1 MTDDHSF
8 RPRPTSL
15 SAALLLGAWIAQP
28 ATAAYVEAGRPG
40 DPASWRSAEYQQDW
54 GLERMRADQAYA
66 AGIDGQGVKIGE
78 MDSGFDPSHPDTPA
92 SRYQPVTASG
102 TYVDGPPFSVS
113 GAMNGNNVSHGT
125 HVGGTLGA
133 SRDGVGMH
141 GVAYAAQVYVAN
153 TNQNDSFL
161 FGPTPDPNYFK
172 AAYQALADAGVR
184 AINNS
189 WGSQPKDVSYET
201 LDGLHAAYA
210 QHYGR
215 SSWLDAAA
223 GVSRQGVI
231 NVFSAGNSG
240 YANASVRSA
249 LPYFQPDLEGHWLAV
264 SGLDQQNGQR
274 YNRCGIAKYWCITT
288 PGRLINSTMPGG
300 GYANKSG
307 TSMAA
312 PHAPGALALVM
323 QRYPY
328 LNNEQALQVLLTTA
342 TQLDGTPTGAPTD
355 TVGWGVP
362 DLGRAMHGPGQLLG
376 RFEANLPAGLRDEWS
391 NPISDSALLQR
402 QAEDAAEHAAWQR
415 TLKDKGWENGLPAG
429 ASQQERTDYA
439 IGMARDQAAA
449 QRQYQ
454 GSLVKAGAGSLVLS
468 GDSTYRGPPL
478 VDGGLLSVDGSLLS
492 AVEVNAGG
500 TLGGSGRI
508 GGLLARSGGTVA
520 AGNSIGTLEVAGD
533 LRFESGSTYAVELS
547 ESASDR
553 IVASGKASIAG
564 GNVPL
569 AMENSPDLLSQ
580 SQVESLGG
588 RRYDILDAAGGIDG
602 RFDAVLPN
610 YLFLG
615 GTLDYAANAIRL
627 DIGRNGTTLASV
639 AQTPNQAAVAGAVE
653 TLGAGNPVYESLLL
667 SENAATAQRA
677 FQQLSGEIYP
687 ALAGLLLNDS
697 RYLRDSVGERL
708 RQASDGEA
716 GGEAPEG
723 WFKALGSWGKSA
735 DGSHGSEGYRH
746 SVGGFLL
753 GVDSQ
758 VASDTRLG
766 LVAGYSNSSLNMDS
780 SLQSSASIDSYH
792 LGAYLGRQL
801 QQWRLSLGAAHTW
814 HRAEVKRDLQ
824 YGAVA
829 RKQKA
834 KLDAQSSQLFAEAAY
849 ALGWRRLELE
859 PFAGLAYVHVA
870 RDDFRARGSAA
881 ALAGGDAN
889 LAAAFTTLGLRA
901 KRHFELDA
909 GRRLALSGTLG
920 WRHNLSDTTPQRHLA
935 FASGSQPF
943 SVESVALS
951 RDAAL
956 LGVDASLAVNREVSV
971 RLGYNGLLG
980 SREKDHGVGLAVDW
994 RF

>member
-102 TYVDGPPFSVS
+102 TYVDGTPFSVS
-113 GAMNGNNVSHGT
+113 GAMNGNNDSHGT

-312 PHAPGALALVM
+312 PHATGALALVM

-342 TQLDGTPTGAPTD
+342 TQLDGTLTGAPTD

-468 GDSTYRGPPL
+468 GDSTYRGPTL

-564 GNVPL
+564 GNVTL

-580 SQVESLGG
+580 SQVESLVG

-849 ALGWRRLELE
+849 ALGWRSLELE

-870 RDDFRARGSAA
+870 SDDFRERGSAA
-881 ALAGGDAN
+881 ALEGGDDN
-889 LAAAFTTLGLRA
+889 LDAAFTTLGLRA

>member
-1 MTDDHSF
+1 MTDDHSC

-102 TYVDGPPFSVS
+102 TYVDGTPFSVS
-113 GAMNGNNVSHGT
+113 GAMNGNNDSHGT

-312 PHAPGALALVM
+312 PHATGALALVM

-468 GDSTYRGPPL
+468 GDSTYRGPTL

-564 GNVPL
+564 GNVTL

-580 SQVESLGG
+580 SQVESLVG

-849 ALGWRRLELE
+849 ALGWRSLELE

-870 RDDFRARGSAA
+870 SDDFRERGSAA
-881 ALAGGDAN
+881 ALEGGDDN
-889 LAAAFTTLGLRA
+889 LDAAFTTLGLRA

>member
-1 MTDDHSF
+1 MTAARPF
-8 RPRPTSL
+8 RPRPTAL
-15 SAALLLGAWIAQP
+15 SAALRLGAWIAQP
-28 ATAAYVEAGRPG
+28 ATAAYVETGRPG
-40 DPASWRSAEYQQDW
+40 DPASWRSAEYPQDW

-102 TYVDGPPFSVS
+102 TYVDGTPFSVR
-113 GAMNGNNVSHGT
+113 GAMNGNNDSHGT

-215 SSWLDAAA
+215 ATWLDAAA

-312 PHAPGALALVM
+312 PHATGALALVM

-429 ASQQERTDYA
+429 ASQQDRTDYA

-468 GDSTYRGPPL
+468 GDSPYRGPTL

-564 GNVPL
+564 GNVTL

-580 SQVESLGG
+580 SQGESLVG

-627 DIGRNGTTLASV
+627 DIGRNGTALASV

-653 TLGAGNPVYESLLL
+653 ALGAGNPVYESLLL
-667 SENAATAQRA
+667 SENAAPAQRA

-687 ALAGLLLNDS
+687 ARAGLLLNDS

-708 RQASDGEA
+708 RQTSDGEA

-723 WFKALGSWGKSA
+723 WFKALGSWGTSA

-801 QQWRLSLGAAHTW
+801 QQWRLSLGAAHAW

-829 RKQKA
+829 GKQKA

-849 ALGWRRLELE
+849 ALGWRSLELE

-870 RDDFRARGSAA
+870 SDDFRERGSAA
-881 ALAGGDAN
+881 ALEGGDDN
-889 LAAAFTTLGLRA
+889 LDAAFTTLGLRA

-909 GRRLALSGTLG
+909 ERRLALSSTLG

>member
-102 TYVDGPPFSVS
+102 TYVDGTPFSVS
-113 GAMNGNNVSHGT
+113 GAMNGNNDSHGT

-215 SSWLDAAA
+215 STWLDAAA

-240 YANASVRSA
+240 YANASVHSA

-312 PHAPGALALVM
+312 PHATGALALVM

-402 QAEDAAEHAAWQR
+402 QAEDTAEHATWQR

-468 GDSTYRGPPL
+468 GDSTYRGPTL

-564 GNVPL
+564 GNVTL

-580 SQVESLGG
+580 SQVESLVG

-627 DIGRNGTTLASV
+627 DIGRNGTALASV

-829 RKQKA
+829 GKQKA

-849 ALGWRRLELE
+849 ALGWRSLELE

-870 RDDFRARGSAA
+870 SDDFRERGSAA
-881 ALAGGDAN
+881 ALEGGDDN
-889 LAAAFTTLGLRA
+889 LDAAFTTLGLRA

>member
-15 SAALLLGAWIAQP
+15 SAALLLSAWIAQP

-102 TYVDGPPFSVS
+102 TYVDGTPFSVS
-113 GAMNGNNVSHGT
+113 GAMNGNNDSHGT

-215 SSWLDAAA
+215 STWLDAAA

-312 PHAPGALALVM
+312 PHATGALALVM

-468 GDSTYRGPPL
+468 GDSTYRGPTL

-564 GNVPL
+564 GNVTL

-580 SQVESLGG
+580 SQVESLVG

-627 DIGRNGTTLASV
+627 DIGRNGTALASV

-708 RQASDGEA
+708 R
-716 GGEAPEG
+716 
-723 WFKALGSWGKSA
+723 
-735 DGSHGSEGYRH
+735 
-746 SVGGFLL
+746 
-753 GVDSQ
+753 
-758 VASDTRLG
+758 
-766 LVAGYSNSSLNMDS
+766 
-780 SLQSSASIDSYH
+780 
-792 LGAYLGRQL
+792 
-801 QQWRLSLGAAHTW
+801 
-814 HRAEVKRDLQ
+814 
-824 YGAVA
+824 
-829 RKQKA
+829 
-834 KLDAQSSQLFAEAAY
+834 
-849 ALGWRRLELE
+849 
-859 PFAGLAYVHVA
+859 
-870 RDDFRARGSAA
+870 
-881 ALAGGDAN
+881 
-889 LAAAFTTLGLRA
+889 
-901 KRHFELDA
+901 
-909 GRRLALSGTLG
+909 
-920 WRHNLSDTTPQRHLA
+920 
-935 FASGSQPF
+935 
-943 SVESVALS
+943 
-951 RDAAL
+951 
-956 LGVDASLAVNREVSV
+956 
-971 RLGYNGLLG
+971 
-980 SREKDHGVGLAVDW
+980 
-994 RF
+994 

>member
-102 TYVDGPPFSVS
+102 TYVDGTPFSVS
-113 GAMNGNNVSHGT
+113 GAMNGNNDSHGT

-312 PHAPGALALVM
+312 PHATGALALVM

-468 GDSTYRGPPL
+468 GDSTYRGPTL

-564 GNVPL
+564 GNVTL

-580 SQVESLGG
+580 SQVESLVG

-667 SENAATAQRA
+667 SENAATAQRP

-849 ALGWRRLELE
+849 ALGWRSLELE

-870 RDDFRARGSAA
+870 SDDFRERGSAA
-881 ALAGGDAN
+881 ALEGGDDN
-889 LAAAFTTLGLRA
+889 LDAAFTTLGLRA

>member
-102 TYVDGPPFSVS
+102 TYVDGTPFSVS
-113 GAMNGNNVSHGT
+113 GAMNGNNDSHGT

-215 SSWLDAAA
+215 STWLDAAA

-312 PHAPGALALVM
+312 PHATGALALVM

-468 GDSTYRGPPL
+468 GDSTYRGPTL

-564 GNVPL
+564 GNVTL

-580 SQVESLGG
+580 SQVESLVG

-627 DIGRNGTTLASV
+627 DIGRNGMALASV

-708 RQASDGEA
+708 RQ
-716 GGEAPEG
+716 P
-723 WFKALGSWGKSA
+723 SA
-735 DGSHGSEGYRH
+735 
-746 SVGGFLL
+746 
-753 GVDSQ
+753 
-758 VASDTRLG
+758 
-766 LVAGYSNSSLNMDS
+766 
-780 SLQSSASIDSYH
+780 
-792 LGAYLGRQL
+792 
-801 QQWRLSLGAAHTW
+801 
-814 HRAEVKRDLQ
+814 
-824 YGAVA
+824 
-829 RKQKA
+829 
-834 KLDAQSSQLFAEAAY
+834 
-849 ALGWRRLELE
+849 
-859 PFAGLAYVHVA
+859 
-870 RDDFRARGSAA
+870 
-881 ALAGGDAN
+881 
-889 LAAAFTTLGLRA
+889 
-901 KRHFELDA
+901 
-909 GRRLALSGTLG
+909 
-920 WRHNLSDTTPQRHLA
+920 
-935 FASGSQPF
+935 
-943 SVESVALS
+943 
-951 RDAAL
+951 
-956 LGVDASLAVNREVSV
+956 
-971 RLGYNGLLG
+971 
-980 SREKDHGVGLAVDW
+980 
-994 RF
+994 

>member
-102 TYVDGPPFSVS
+102 TYVDGTPFSVS
-113 GAMNGNNVSHGT
+113 GAMNGNNDSHGT

-215 SSWLDAAA
+215 STWLDAAA

-312 PHAPGALALVM
+312 PHATGALALVM

-468 GDSTYRGPPL
+468 GDSTYRGPTL

-564 GNVPL
+564 GNVTL

-580 SQVESLGG
+580 SQVESLVG

-677 FQQLSGEIYP
+677 FQQLSGKSTRRSP
-687 ALAGLLLNDS
+687 ACCSTTAAICATASANACARPATARPAGRLPKAGS
-697 RYLRDSVGERL
+697 RRSAPGARAPMAATVAKATGIRSA
-708 RQASDGEA
+708 ASC
-716 GGEAPEG
+716 
-723 WFKALGSWGKSA
+723 
-735 DGSHGSEGYRH
+735 
-746 SVGGFLL
+746 
-753 GVDSQ
+753 
-758 VASDTRLG
+758 
-766 LVAGYSNSSLNMDS
+766 
-780 SLQSSASIDSYH
+780 SASTARSP
-792 LGAYLGRQL
+792 A
-801 QQWRLSLGAAHTW
+801 T
-814 HRAEVKRDLQ
+814 RAS
-824 YGAVA
+824 AWWPATATA
-829 RKQKA
+829 R
-834 KLDAQSSQLFAEAAY
+834 
-849 ALGWRRLELE
+849 
-859 PFAGLAYVHVA
+859 
-870 RDDFRARGSAA
+870 
-881 ALAGGDAN
+881 
-889 LAAAFTTLGLRA
+889 
-901 KRHFELDA
+901 
-909 GRRLALSGTLG
+909 
-920 WRHNLSDTTPQRHLA
+920 
-935 FASGSQPF
+935 
-943 SVESVALS
+943 
-951 RDAAL
+951 
-956 LGVDASLAVNREVSV
+956 
-971 RLGYNGLLG
+971 
-980 SREKDHGVGLAVDW
+980 
-994 RF
+994 

>member
-102 TYVDGPPFSVS
+102 TYVDGTPFSVS
-113 GAMNGNNVSHGT
+113 GAMNGNNDSHGT

-215 SSWLDAAA
+215 STWLDAAA

-312 PHAPGALALVM
+312 PHATGALALVM

-468 GDSTYRGPPL
+468 GDSTYRGPTL

-564 GNVPL
+564 GNVTL

-580 SQVESLGG
+580 SQVESLVG

-708 RQASDGEA
+708 RQTSDGEA

-780 SLQSSASIDSYH
+780 SLQ
-792 LGAYLGRQL
+792 
-801 QQWRLSLGAAHTW
+801 
-814 HRAEVKRDLQ
+814 
-824 YGAVA
+824 
-829 RKQKA
+829 
-834 KLDAQSSQLFAEAAY
+834 
-849 ALGWRRLELE
+849 
-859 PFAGLAYVHVA
+859 
-870 RDDFRARGSAA
+870 
-881 ALAGGDAN
+881 
-889 LAAAFTTLGLRA
+889 
-901 KRHFELDA
+901 
-909 GRRLALSGTLG
+909 
-920 WRHNLSDTTPQRHLA
+920 
-935 FASGSQPF
+935 
-943 SVESVALS
+943 
-951 RDAAL
+951 
-956 LGVDASLAVNREVSV
+956 
-971 RLGYNGLLG
+971 
-980 SREKDHGVGLAVDW
+980 
-994 RF
+994 

>member
-1 MTDDHSF
+1 MTDARPF

-28 ATAAYVEAGRPG
+28 ATAAYVETGRPG

-102 TYVDGPPFSVS
+102 TYVDGTPFSVS
-113 GAMNGNNVSHGT
+113 GAMNGNNDSHGT

-215 SSWLDAAA
+215 STWLDAAA

-312 PHAPGALALVM
+312 PHATGALALVM

-468 GDSTYRGPPL
+468 GDSTYRGPTL

-564 GNVPL
+564 GNVTL

-580 SQVESLGG
+580 SQVESLVG

-610 YLFLG
+610 YMFLG

-627 DIGRNGTTLASV
+627 DIGRNGTALASV

-697 RYLRDSVGERL
+697 R
-708 RQASDGEA
+708 
-716 GGEAPEG
+716 
-723 WFKALGSWGKSA
+723 
-735 DGSHGSEGYRH
+735 
-746 SVGGFLL
+746 
-753 GVDSQ
+753 
-758 VASDTRLG
+758 
-766 LVAGYSNSSLNMDS
+766 
-780 SLQSSASIDSYH
+780 
-792 LGAYLGRQL
+792 
-801 QQWRLSLGAAHTW
+801 
-814 HRAEVKRDLQ
+814 
-824 YGAVA
+824 
-829 RKQKA
+829 
-834 KLDAQSSQLFAEAAY
+834 
-849 ALGWRRLELE
+849 
-859 PFAGLAYVHVA
+859 
-870 RDDFRARGSAA
+870 
-881 ALAGGDAN
+881 
-889 LAAAFTTLGLRA
+889 
-901 KRHFELDA
+901 
-909 GRRLALSGTLG
+909 
-920 WRHNLSDTTPQRHLA
+920 
-935 FASGSQPF
+935 
-943 SVESVALS
+943 
-951 RDAAL
+951 
-956 LGVDASLAVNREVSV
+956 
-971 RLGYNGLLG
+971 
-980 SREKDHGVGLAVDW
+980 
-994 RF
+994 

>member
-102 TYVDGPPFSVS
+102 TYVDGTPFSVS
-113 GAMNGNNVSHGT
+113 GAMNGNNDSHGT

-215 SSWLDAAA
+215 STWLDAAA

-312 PHAPGALALVM
+312 PHATGALALVM

-468 GDSTYRGPPL
+468 GDSTYRGPTL

-564 GNVPL
+564 GNVTL
-569 AMENSPDLLSQ
+569 AMENSP
-580 SQVESLGG
+580 
-588 RRYDILDAAGGIDG
+588 
-602 RFDAVLPN
+602 
-610 YLFLG
+610 
-615 GTLDYAANAIRL
+615 
-627 DIGRNGTTLASV
+627 
-639 AQTPNQAAVAGAVE
+639 
-653 TLGAGNPVYESLLL
+653 
-667 SENAATAQRA
+667 
-677 FQQLSGEIYP
+677 
-687 ALAGLLLNDS
+687 
-697 RYLRDSVGERL
+697 
-708 RQASDGEA
+708 
-716 GGEAPEG
+716 
-723 WFKALGSWGKSA
+723 
-735 DGSHGSEGYRH
+735 
-746 SVGGFLL
+746 
-753 GVDSQ
+753 
-758 VASDTRLG
+758 
-766 LVAGYSNSSLNMDS
+766 
-780 SLQSSASIDSYH
+780 
-792 LGAYLGRQL
+792 
-801 QQWRLSLGAAHTW
+801 
-814 HRAEVKRDLQ
+814 
-824 YGAVA
+824 
-829 RKQKA
+829 
-834 KLDAQSSQLFAEAAY
+834 
-849 ALGWRRLELE
+849 
-859 PFAGLAYVHVA
+859 
-870 RDDFRARGSAA
+870 
-881 ALAGGDAN
+881 
-889 LAAAFTTLGLRA
+889 
-901 KRHFELDA
+901 
-909 GRRLALSGTLG
+909 
-920 WRHNLSDTTPQRHLA
+920 
-935 FASGSQPF
+935 
-943 SVESVALS
+943 
-951 RDAAL
+951 
-956 LGVDASLAVNREVSV
+956 
-971 RLGYNGLLG
+971 
-980 SREKDHGVGLAVDW
+980 
-994 RF
+994 

>member
-1 MTDDHSF
+1 MTDARPF

-28 ATAAYVEAGRPG
+28 ATAAYVETGRPG

-102 TYVDGPPFSVS
+102 TYVDGTPFSVS
-113 GAMNGNNVSHGT
+113 GAMNGNNDSHGT

-215 SSWLDAAA
+215 STWLDAAA

-312 PHAPGALALVM
+312 PHATGALALVM

-468 GDSTYRGPPL
+468 GDSTYRGPTL

-564 GNVPL
+564 GNVTL

-580 SQVESLGG
+580 SQVESLVG

-610 YLFLG
+610 YMFLG

-627 DIGRNGTTLASV
+627 DIGRNGTALASV

-708 RQASDGEA
+708 RQTSDGEA

-735 DGSHGSEGYRH
+735 DGS
-746 SVGGFLL
+746 
-753 GVDSQ
+753 
-758 VASDTRLG
+758 
-766 LVAGYSNSSLNMDS
+766 
-780 SLQSSASIDSYH
+780 
-792 LGAYLGRQL
+792 
-801 QQWRLSLGAAHTW
+801 
-814 HRAEVKRDLQ
+814 
-824 YGAVA
+824 
-829 RKQKA
+829 
-834 KLDAQSSQLFAEAAY
+834 
-849 ALGWRRLELE
+849 
-859 PFAGLAYVHVA
+859 
-870 RDDFRARGSAA
+870 
-881 ALAGGDAN
+881 
-889 LAAAFTTLGLRA
+889 
-901 KRHFELDA
+901 
-909 GRRLALSGTLG
+909 
-920 WRHNLSDTTPQRHLA
+920 
-935 FASGSQPF
+935 
-943 SVESVALS
+943 
-951 RDAAL
+951 
-956 LGVDASLAVNREVSV
+956 
-971 RLGYNGLLG
+971 
-980 SREKDHGVGLAVDW
+980 
-994 RF
+994 

>member
-102 TYVDGPPFSVS
+102 TYVDGTPFSVS
-113 GAMNGNNVSHGT
+113 GAMNGNNDSHGT

-215 SSWLDAAA
+215 STWLDAAA

-312 PHAPGALALVM
+312 PHATGALALVM

-468 GDSTYRGPPL
+468 GDSTYRGPTL

-564 GNVPL
+564 GNVTL

-580 SQVESLGG
+580 SQVESLVG

-716 GGEAPEG
+716 GRRLPKAGSRRSVPGARAPMAATAA
-723 WFKALGSWGKSA
+723 KATGIRSA
-735 DGSHGSEGYRH
+735 
-746 SVGGFLL
+746 
-753 GVDSQ
+753 
-758 VASDTRLG
+758 ASC
-766 LVAGYSNSSLNMDS
+766 
-780 SLQSSASIDSYH
+780 SASTARSP
-792 LGAYLGRQL
+792 A
-801 QQWRLSLGAAHTW
+801 T
-814 HRAEVKRDLQ
+814 RAS
-824 YGAVA
+824 AWWPATATA
-829 RKQKA
+829 R
-834 KLDAQSSQLFAEAAY
+834 
-849 ALGWRRLELE
+849 
-859 PFAGLAYVHVA
+859 
-870 RDDFRARGSAA
+870 
-881 ALAGGDAN
+881 
-889 LAAAFTTLGLRA
+889 
-901 KRHFELDA
+901 
-909 GRRLALSGTLG
+909 
-920 WRHNLSDTTPQRHLA
+920 
-935 FASGSQPF
+935 
-943 SVESVALS
+943 
-951 RDAAL
+951 
-956 LGVDASLAVNREVSV
+956 
-971 RLGYNGLLG
+971 
-980 SREKDHGVGLAVDW
+980 
-994 RF
+994 

>member
-102 TYVDGPPFSVS
+102 TYVDGTPFSVS
-113 GAMNGNNVSHGT
+113 GAMNGNNDSHGT

-215 SSWLDAAA
+215 STWLDAAA

-231 NVFSAGNSG
+231 NVFSSGNSG

-312 PHAPGALALVM
+312 PHATGALALVM

-468 GDSTYRGPPL
+468 GDSTYRGPTL

-564 GNVPL
+564 GNVTL

-580 SQVESLGG
+580 SQVESLVG

-627 DIGRNGTTLASV
+627 DIGRNGTALASV

-708 RQASDGEA
+708 RQTSDGEA

-746 SVGGFLL
+746 SVL
-753 GVDSQ
+753 
-758 VASDTRLG
+758 
-766 LVAGYSNSSLNMDS
+766 
-780 SLQSSASIDSYH
+780 
-792 LGAYLGRQL
+792 
-801 QQWRLSLGAAHTW
+801 
-814 HRAEVKRDLQ
+814 
-824 YGAVA
+824 
-829 RKQKA
+829 
-834 KLDAQSSQLFAEAAY
+834 
-849 ALGWRRLELE
+849 
-859 PFAGLAYVHVA
+859 
-870 RDDFRARGSAA
+870 
-881 ALAGGDAN
+881 
-889 LAAAFTTLGLRA
+889 
-901 KRHFELDA
+901 
-909 GRRLALSGTLG
+909 
-920 WRHNLSDTTPQRHLA
+920 
-935 FASGSQPF
+935 
-943 SVESVALS
+943 
-951 RDAAL
+951 
-956 LGVDASLAVNREVSV
+956 
-971 RLGYNGLLG
+971 
-980 SREKDHGVGLAVDW
+980 
-994 RF
+994 

>member
-102 TYVDGPPFSVS
+102 TYVDGTPFSVS
-113 GAMNGNNVSHGT
+113 GAMNGNNDSHGT

-215 SSWLDAAA
+215 STWLDAAA

-312 PHAPGALALVM
+312 PHATGALALVM

-468 GDSTYRGPPL
+468 GDSTYRGPTL

-564 GNVPL
+564 GNVTL

-580 SQVESLGG
+580 SQVESLVG

-708 RQASDGEA
+708 R
-716 GGEAPEG
+716 
-723 WFKALGSWGKSA
+723 
-735 DGSHGSEGYRH
+735 
-746 SVGGFLL
+746 
-753 GVDSQ
+753 
-758 VASDTRLG
+758 
-766 LVAGYSNSSLNMDS
+766 
-780 SLQSSASIDSYH
+780 
-792 LGAYLGRQL
+792 
-801 QQWRLSLGAAHTW
+801 
-814 HRAEVKRDLQ
+814 
-824 YGAVA
+824 
-829 RKQKA
+829 
-834 KLDAQSSQLFAEAAY
+834 
-849 ALGWRRLELE
+849 
-859 PFAGLAYVHVA
+859 
-870 RDDFRARGSAA
+870 
-881 ALAGGDAN
+881 
-889 LAAAFTTLGLRA
+889 
-901 KRHFELDA
+901 
-909 GRRLALSGTLG
+909 
-920 WRHNLSDTTPQRHLA
+920 
-935 FASGSQPF
+935 
-943 SVESVALS
+943 
-951 RDAAL
+951 
-956 LGVDASLAVNREVSV
+956 
-971 RLGYNGLLG
+971 
-980 SREKDHGVGLAVDW
+980 
-994 RF
+994 

>member
-102 TYVDGPPFSVS
+102 TYVDGTPFSVS
-113 GAMNGNNVSHGT
+113 GAMNGNNDSHGT

-172 AAYQALADAGVR
+172 AAYQTLADAGVR

-288 PGRLINSTMPGG
+288 PSRLINSTMPGG

-312 PHAPGALALVM
+312 PHATGALALVM

-468 GDSTYRGPPL
+468 GDSTYRGPTL

-500 TLGGSGRI
+500 TLGGNGRI

-564 GNVPL
+564 GNVTL

-580 SQVESLGG
+580 SQVESLVG
-588 RRYDILDAAGGIDG
+588 RRYDILDAAGGIEG

-627 DIGRNGTTLASV
+627 DIGRNGTALASV

-653 TLGAGNPVYESLLL
+653 ALGAGNPVYESLLL

-716 GGEAPEG
+716 GGEAPE
-723 WFKALGSWGKSA
+723 
-735 DGSHGSEGYRH
+735 
-746 SVGGFLL
+746 
-753 GVDSQ
+753 
-758 VASDTRLG
+758 
-766 LVAGYSNSSLNMDS
+766 
-780 SLQSSASIDSYH
+780 
-792 LGAYLGRQL
+792 
-801 QQWRLSLGAAHTW
+801 
-814 HRAEVKRDLQ
+814 
-824 YGAVA
+824 
-829 RKQKA
+829 
-834 KLDAQSSQLFAEAAY
+834 
-849 ALGWRRLELE
+849 
-859 PFAGLAYVHVA
+859 
-870 RDDFRARGSAA
+870 
-881 ALAGGDAN
+881 
-889 LAAAFTTLGLRA
+889 
-901 KRHFELDA
+901 
-909 GRRLALSGTLG
+909 
-920 WRHNLSDTTPQRHLA
+920 
-935 FASGSQPF
+935 
-943 SVESVALS
+943 
-951 RDAAL
+951 
-956 LGVDASLAVNREVSV
+956 
-971 RLGYNGLLG
+971 
-980 SREKDHGVGLAVDW
+980 
-994 RF
+994 

>member
-1 MTDDHSF
+1 MTDNRSF

-28 ATAAYVEAGRPG
+28 ATAAYVETGRPG

-102 TYVDGPPFSVS
+102 TYVDGTPFSVS
-113 GAMNGNNVSHGT
+113 GAMNGNNDSHGT

-215 SSWLDAAA
+215 STWLDAAA

-312 PHAPGALALVM
+312 PHATGALALVM

-402 QAEDAAEHAAWQR
+402 QAEAAAEHAAWQR

-468 GDSTYRGPPL
+468 GDSTYRGPTL

-500 TLGGSGRI
+500 TLGGNGRI

-564 GNVPL
+564 GNVTL

-580 SQVESLGG
+580 SQVESLVG

-602 RFDAVLPN
+602 RFDAILPN

-627 DIGRNGTTLASV
+627 DIGRNGT
-639 AQTPNQAAVAGAVE
+639 
-653 TLGAGNPVYESLLL
+653 
-667 SENAATAQRA
+667 
-677 FQQLSGEIYP
+677 
-687 ALAGLLLNDS
+687 
-697 RYLRDSVGERL
+697 
-708 RQASDGEA
+708 
-716 GGEAPEG
+716 
-723 WFKALGSWGKSA
+723 
-735 DGSHGSEGYRH
+735 
-746 SVGGFLL
+746 
-753 GVDSQ
+753 
-758 VASDTRLG
+758 
-766 LVAGYSNSSLNMDS
+766 
-780 SLQSSASIDSYH
+780 
-792 LGAYLGRQL
+792 
-801 QQWRLSLGAAHTW
+801 
-814 HRAEVKRDLQ
+814 
-824 YGAVA
+824 
-829 RKQKA
+829 
-834 KLDAQSSQLFAEAAY
+834 
-849 ALGWRRLELE
+849 
-859 PFAGLAYVHVA
+859 
-870 RDDFRARGSAA
+870 
-881 ALAGGDAN
+881 
-889 LAAAFTTLGLRA
+889 
-901 KRHFELDA
+901 
-909 GRRLALSGTLG
+909 
-920 WRHNLSDTTPQRHLA
+920 
-935 FASGSQPF
+935 
-943 SVESVALS
+943 
-951 RDAAL
+951 
-956 LGVDASLAVNREVSV
+956 
-971 RLGYNGLLG
+971 
-980 SREKDHGVGLAVDW
+980 
-994 RF
+994 

>member
-1 MTDDHSF
+1 
-8 RPRPTSL
+8 
-15 SAALLLGAWIAQP
+15 
-28 ATAAYVEAGRPG
+28 
-40 DPASWRSAEYQQDW
+40 
-54 GLERMRADQAYA
+54 
-66 AGIDGQGVKIGE
+66 
-78 MDSGFDPSHPDTPA
+78 
-92 SRYQPVTASG
+92 
-102 TYVDGPPFSVS
+102 
-113 GAMNGNNVSHGT
+113 
-125 HVGGTLGA
+125 
-133 SRDGVGMH
+133 
-141 GVAYAAQVYVAN
+141 
-153 TNQNDSFL
+153 
-161 FGPTPDPNYFK
+161 
-172 AAYQALADAGVR
+172 
-184 AINNS
+184 
-189 WGSQPKDVSYET
+189 
-201 LDGLHAAYA
+201 
-210 QHYGR
+210 
-215 SSWLDAAA
+215 
-223 GVSRQGVI
+223 
-231 NVFSAGNSG
+231 
-240 YANASVRSA
+240 
-249 LPYFQPDLEGHWLAV
+249 
-264 SGLDQQNGQR
+264 
-274 YNRCGIAKYWCITT
+274 
-288 PGRLINSTMPGG
+288 
-300 GYANKSG
+300 
-307 TSMAA
+307 
-312 PHAPGALALVM
+312 
-323 QRYPY
+323 
-328 LNNEQALQVLLTTA
+328 
-342 TQLDGTPTGAPTD
+342 PTD

-468 GDSTYRGPPL
+468 GDSTYRGPTL

-564 GNVPL
+564 GNVTL

-580 SQVESLGG
+580 SQVESLVG

-610 YLFLG
+610 YMFLG

-627 DIGRNGTTLASV
+627 DIGRNGTALASV

-708 RQASDGEA
+708 RQTSDGEA

-801 QQWRLSLGAAHTW
+801 QQWRLSLGA
-814 HRAEVKRDLQ
+814 
-824 YGAVA
+824 
-829 RKQKA
+829 
-834 KLDAQSSQLFAEAAY
+834 
-849 ALGWRRLELE
+849 
-859 PFAGLAYVHVA
+859 
-870 RDDFRARGSAA
+870 
-881 ALAGGDAN
+881 
-889 LAAAFTTLGLRA
+889 
-901 KRHFELDA
+901 
-909 GRRLALSGTLG
+909 
-920 WRHNLSDTTPQRHLA
+920 
-935 FASGSQPF
+935 
-943 SVESVALS
+943 
-951 RDAAL
+951 
-956 LGVDASLAVNREVSV
+956 
-971 RLGYNGLLG
+971 
-980 SREKDHGVGLAVDW
+980 
-994 RF
+994 